1 MQSKTLCFKC
11 LNGGHFIDRCPKETC
26 VKYEVALRNIKLCYT
41 PTLGVQL
48 ERVSTLHSSRESD
61 QQTSAGTGHTS
72 EANGINQED
81 QSISAV

>member
-1 MQSKTLCFKC
+1 MCQVRGCVEEHKTML
-11 LNGGHFIDRCPKETC
+11 H
-26 VKYEVALRNIKLCYT
+26 

-72 EANGINQED
+72 GAHGINQED

>member
-1 MQSKTLCFKC
+1 MCQVR
-11 LNGGHFIDRCPKETC
+11 GC
-26 VKYEVALRNIKLCYT
+26 VEEHKS
-41 PTLGVQL
+41 GVQL